1 MEPARFTVVI
11 GVLIWSV
18 EAGREDLGKK
28 CQCPDATR
36 MSEDAHPCANY
47 CSGEKAYNAQ
57 SMDYCTDANDAALR
71 ILDPVLII
79 SSPLYVIFHL
89 KSYKNLISLR
99 FLAREKGFLLRLLKN
114 NKLLNQS
121 Y

>member
-1 MEPARFTVVI
+1 MVVIEMEPARFTVVI

-47 CSGEKAYNAQ
+47 CSGEK
-57 SMDYCTDANDAALR
+57 DCEVFVIYCDFFGVFIFYYLLLLFVV
-71 ILDPVLII
+71 ILLYISIFYSVVLIQFY
-79 SSPLYVIFHL
+79 SVVIQGGPCPQGGG
-89 KSYKNLISLR
+89 LR
-99 FLAREKGFLLRLLKN
+99 
-114 NKLLNQS
+114 
-121 Y
+121 